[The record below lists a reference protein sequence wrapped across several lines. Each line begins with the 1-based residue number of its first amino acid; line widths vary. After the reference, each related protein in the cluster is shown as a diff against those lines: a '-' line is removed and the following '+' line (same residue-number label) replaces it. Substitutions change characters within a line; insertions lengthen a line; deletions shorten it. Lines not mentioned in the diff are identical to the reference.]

1 MLIGIDITV
10 AAGEVT
16 GSENMKEDVPFSGL
30 EGDGSGCSI
39 HGIRLK
45 AEGY

>member
-1 MLIGIDITV
+1 MLISIDITV
-10 AAGEVT
+10 TTGEVT
-16 GSENMKEDVPFSGL
+16 GGEYMKENVPFSGL